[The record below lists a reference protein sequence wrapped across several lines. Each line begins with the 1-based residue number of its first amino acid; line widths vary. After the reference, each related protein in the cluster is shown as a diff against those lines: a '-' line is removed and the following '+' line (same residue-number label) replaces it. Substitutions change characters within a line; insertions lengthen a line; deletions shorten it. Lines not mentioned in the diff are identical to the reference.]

1 MEEGLGGEIE
11 EEEKKIKVV
20 TDSSNTLINAN
31 PLIIIFVIICTVHI
45 S

>member
-1 MEEGLGGEIE
+1 MEEILGGEIG